1 MYGCGCHLIIQF
13 LIIHVPV
20 ILSGYLIIQFLII
33 FNLLYYQDIKS
44 FNSLLLSVRPPSSW
58 RMDTV
63 KFYGLFPNH
72 APPHGGFTLSCVK
85 PPIKIVLYVFMS
97 CQMNK

>member
-1 MYGCGCHLIIQF
+1 MAYVMLPDVYHT
-13 LIIHVPV
+13 
-20 ILSGYLIIQFLII
+20 
-33 FNLLYYQDIKS
+33 
-44 FNSLLLSVRPPSSW
+44 VRPPSSW

-85 PPIKIVLYVFMS
+85 PPIKRVLYVCMS